1 MEERRDLVIVNIY
14 KLLKLTKD
22 GYNREVN
29 LIRKIIKVALND
41 SGLE

>member
-22 GYNREVN
+22 GYNRG
-29 LIRKIIKVALND
+29 KFDTQDYK
-41 SGLE
+41 GGFK